1 MKIRSKVI
9 ALIALL
15 FVVLGIVEIC
25 VNSRILQPSFTELE
39 LEDARTEVR
48 RVDYALD
55 LRLKGLGVSAAGW
68 GNWSETYAFVQ
79 DHNPAFITTNMTPT
93 TLKQLDVSMMLIID
107 TAGNFAL
114 ADSFDL
120 DADRPLDVDMIH
132 RKALPPDFPWRAN
145 LNSGLPAKGL
155 LQTDRG
161 VMMIAASP
169 ILDGNEGGPVHGMV
183 ILGRLLSA
191 AEVQQIGSQAQATV
205 SMDTGAYAQG
215 PDRVVENKD
224 TTQVYRS
231 FDDIYGRPALTLRV
245 DVPRRI
251 TERGR
256 SAVAYASAYL
266 IGTAVVVLALLV
278 VILNRLIL
286 APLARMTDHAVAIGN
301 GNDFAARLD
310 FKGRDEIGALAHEF
324 DRMVDRV
331 AQSRRELVARLA
343 DLEAAALETT
353 RAKEAAESAN
363 RAKSDFLAN
372 MSHEIRTPMNGVLGM
387 TELLLDTK
395 LDAMQRDYAE
405 TIRDSG
411 TALLTVINDILDFSK
426 VEAGKLELE
435 HIDVD
440 LRDTFEDVARLL
452 SIQAHAKGL
461 ELTVLIDAAL
471 PQRVKGDPGRFRQVI
486 LNLAG
491 NAIKFTS
498 RGEVSLEI
506 KVLESGSNGT
516 RVRCEV
522 RDTGIGIPADRLS
535 VLFSP
540 FSQVDSSTTRQFGGS
555 GLGLSIVKRLV
566 HLMGGESGVE
576 SEEGVGSLFWF
587 TAHFGPAAGELQA
600 PYEAPRSIT
609 GRRVLVVDD
618 NLTNRKI
625 LMGQLLLCGVEP
637 VAAGSANEALAL
649 LRQASGAGRPYDAA
663 LLDHQMPGCDG
674 ADLGRMIIR
683 DESIKSTRLILL
695 TSSGQRG
702 DGQIFAD
709 IGFAGYLLKPVSQR
723 DLTACL
729 VLALASPAEA
739 WHLRSQPLI
748 TRHALRAQRGDERHR
763 ILVAED
769 NVVNQKVASRLLEKF
784 DYGVE
789 VVADGRS
796 AVGAWQ
802 TGNFDLILMDCQMP
816 YMDGYEATQ
825 EIRRLE
831 GGRCRIPIVALTA
844 NAMKGDE
851 ERCIAAGMDGFVSK
865 PIDRHKLR
873 ACLSRFLPEAVVQDV
888 PVAANA
894 AVAANTPIDWRKLVD
909 SVDGDEQF
917 ARELAETFLEIGQKE
932 LETIHSSL
940 GADDAEALRAAAH
953 NLKGASTNLL
963 ASEVAVAAERLE
975 AAARSGGRQ
984 EIPMLAEKLQSEVR
998 AAIDYL
1004 RSKV

>member
-1 MKIRSKVI
+1 V
-9 ALIALL
+9 
-15 FVVLGIVEIC
+15 
-25 VNSRILQPSFTELE
+25 
-39 LEDARTEVR
+39 
-48 RVDYALD
+48 
-55 LRLKGLGVSAAGW
+55 
-68 GNWSETYAFVQ
+68 
-79 DHNPAFITTNMTPT
+79 
-93 TLKQLDVSMMLIID
+93 
-107 TAGNFAL
+107 
-114 ADSFDL
+114 
-120 DADRPLDVDMIH
+120 
-132 RKALPPDFPWRAN
+132 
-145 LNSGLPAKGL
+145 
-155 LQTDRG
+155 
-161 VMMIAASP
+161 
-169 ILDGNEGGPVHGMV
+169 
-183 ILGRLLSA
+183 
-191 AEVQQIGSQAQATV
+191 
-205 SMDTGAYAQG
+205 
-215 PDRVVENKD
+215 
-224 TTQVYRS
+224 
-231 FDDIYGRPALTLRV
+231 
-245 DVPRRI
+245 
-251 TERGR
+251 
-256 SAVAYASAYL
+256 
-266 IGTAVVVLALLV
+266 
-278 VILNRLIL
+278 
-286 APLARMTDHAVAIGN
+286 
-301 GNDFAARLD
+301 
-310 FKGRDEIGALAHEF
+310 
-324 DRMVDRV
+324 
-331 AQSRRELVARLA
+331 
-343 DLEAAALETT
+343 AALETT

-435 HIDVD
+435 DIDVD

-461 ELTVLIDAAL
+461 ELTVLIDATL
-471 PQRVKGDPGRFRQVI
+471 PPRVKGDPGRLRQVI

-498 RGEVSLEI
+498 KGEVSLEI
-506 KVLESGSNGT
+506 KMLETGASGT

-522 RDTGIGIPADRLS
+522 RDTGIGIPAGRQM
-535 VLFSP
+535 VLFTP

-566 HLMGGESGVE
+566 ELMGGETGVE

-587 TAHFGPAAGELQA
+587 TAHFGPVAGDAHA
-600 PYEAPRSIT
+600 PYEAPKSIT

-649 LRQASGAGRPYDAA
+649 LRQASAAGRPYDAA

-674 ADLGRMIIR
+674 ADLGRMVVR

-702 DGQIFAD
+702 DGQMFGD

-729 VLALASPAEA
+729 VLALANPAES

-748 TRHALRAQRGDERHR
+748 TRHALRAQRGDGRNR

-769 NVVNQKVASRLLEKF
+769 NLINQKVASRLLERL
-784 DYGVE
+784 DYCVE
-789 VVADGRS
+789 VVPDGRA
-796 AVGAWQ
+796 AVSAWQ
-802 TGNFDLILMDCQMP
+802 SGNFDLILMDCQMP
-816 YMDGYEATQ
+816 HMDGYEATH

-831 GGRCRIPIVALTA
+831 DGRRRIPIVALTA

-865 PIDRHKLR
+865 PIDRLKLD
-873 ACLSRFLPEAVVQDV
+873 ACLNRFLPLAGVPGSTLPRHV
-888 PVAANA
+888 PVNA
-894 AVAANTPIDWRKLVD
+894 PLDWKGLVD
-909 SVDGDEQF
+909 SVDGDEGF
-917 ARELAETFLEIGQKE
+917 ARELAGTFVAVGDRE
-932 LETIHSSL
+932 LATISTSL
-940 GADDAEALRAAAH
+940 FTDDADALRGAAH
-953 NLKGASTNLL
+953 TLRGASTNLL
-963 ASEVAVAAERLE
+963 ASRVTAAAERLE
-975 AAARSGGRQ
+975 GAASSGGGE
-984 EIPMLAEKLQSEVR
+984 EIPALAETLQSELR

-1004 RSKV
+1004 RTKI

>member
-9 ALIALL
+9 ALVAAL
-15 FVVLGIVEIC
+15 FAVLGIVEIC
-25 VNSRILQPSFTELE
+25 VNSRILQPSFAELE
-39 LEDARTEVR
+39 RDDARTAVR
-48 RVDYALD
+48 RVEYALD
-55 LRLKGLGVSAAGW
+55 LRLRGLGVSAAGW

-79 DHNPAFITTNMTPT
+79 DHNQTFVTTNMTAT

-107 TAGNFAL
+107 TSGNL
-114 ADSFDL
+114 VLTDGFDL
-120 DADRPLDVDMIH
+120 HADRPLDIDLIH
-132 RKALPPDFPWRAN
+132 RKALPLDFPWRAN
-145 LNSGLPAKGL
+145 LIAGRPAQGL
-155 LQTDRG
+155 LRTNRG
-161 VMMIAASP
+161 VMMIAGSP

-191 AEVQQIGSQAQATV
+191 AEVAQIGSQAQAIV
-205 SMDTGAYAQG
+205 SMDAGGAFKG
-215 PDRVVENKD
+215 TERVIETTD

-231 FDDIYGRPALTLRV
+231 FEDVYGRPALTLRV

-256 SAVAYASAYL
+256 SAVTYASAYL
-266 IGTAVVVLALLV
+266 IGTAIVVLALLV

-286 APLARMTDHAVAIGN
+286 APLARMTDHAIAIGDK
-301 GNDFAARLD
+301 NDFSARLS
-310 FKGRDEIGALAHEF
+310 FRGRDEIGALAREF
-324 DRMVDRV
+324 DRMVERV
-331 AQSRRELVARLA
+331 AQSRTELVGHLA
-343 DLEAAALETT
+343 ELEAAALETT

-387 TELLLDTK
+387 AGLLLDTQ

-461 ELTVLIDAAL
+461 ELTVLIDATL
-471 PQRVKGDPGRFRQVI
+471 PPRVKGDPGRFRQVI

-498 RGEVSLEI
+498 QGEVSLEI
-506 KVLESGSNGT
+506 KALETGANGT

-522 RDTGIGIPADRLS
+522 RDTGIGIPADRLP
-535 VLFSP
+535 VLFTP

-566 HLMGGESGVE
+566 ELMGGETGVE
-576 SEEGVGSLFWF
+576 SVEGVGSLFWF
-587 TAHFGPAAGELQA
+587 TAHFGPVSGDLQA
-600 PYEAPRSIT
+600 PYEAPKSIA

-649 LRQASGAGRPYDAA
+649 LRQASAAGRPYDAA
-663 LLDHQMPGCDG
+663 LIDHQMPGCDG
-674 ADLGRMIIR
+674 EDLGRTIMR

-702 DGQIFAD
+702 DGRMFGD
-709 IGFAGYLLKPVSQR
+709 IGFTGYLLKPVSQR
-723 DLTACL
+723 DLTASL

-739 WHLRSQPLI
+739 SLRTQPLM
-748 TRHALRAQRGDERHR
+748 TQHALRAQRQDDRHR

-769 NVVNQKVASRLLEKF
+769 NLVNQKVALRLLEKLN
-784 DYGVE
+784 YCVE
-789 VVADGRS
+789 VVSDGRA
-796 AVGAWQ
+796 AVSAWQ
-802 TGNFDLILMDCQMP
+802 SGNFDLILMDCQMP
-816 YMDGYEATQ
+816 HMDGYEATH

-831 GGRCRIPIVALTA
+831 GGRSRIPIVALTA

-851 ERCIAAGMDGFVSK
+851 ERCIAAGMDGFLSK
-865 PIDRHKLR
+865 PIDRLKLH
-873 ACLSRFLPEAVVQDV
+873 ACLSRFLSSADVQ
-888 PVAANA
+888 
-894 AVAANTPIDWRKLVD
+894 
-909 SVDGDEQF
+909 
-917 ARELAETFLEIGQKE
+917 
-932 LETIHSSL
+932 
-940 GADDAEALRAAAH
+940 
-953 NLKGASTNLL
+953 ASTNAL
-963 ASEVAVAAERLE
+963 SRDVPI
-975 AAARSGGRQ
+975 AR
-984 EIPMLAEKLQSEVR
+984 
-998 AAIDYL
+998 
-1004 RSKV
+1004 